1 MCCRVFLGVD
11 EAEAET
17 LIPKLKEAV
26 ESCFDALNEDDMIK
40 LPFSS
45 YAKGAKASLWIKKMI
60 HNKLK

>member
-1 MCCRVFLGVD
+1 VD